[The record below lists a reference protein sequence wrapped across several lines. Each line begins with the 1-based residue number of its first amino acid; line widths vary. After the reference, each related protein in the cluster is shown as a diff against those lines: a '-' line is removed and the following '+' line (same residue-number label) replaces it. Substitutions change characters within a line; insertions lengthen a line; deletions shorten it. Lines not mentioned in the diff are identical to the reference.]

1 MKNLGELIKEA
12 RESQRL
18 TQYEVAEELRVA
30 RTTVSNWEC
39 GRAEPDLRTLR
50 MLSSVLKFDLLDEHT
65 ENTIV
70 QEDNTRKLRL
80 KLSDSPVIEVVSLE
94 NACVFSDFTVNLQET
109 AVIYM
114 ETPSNSVFPLTSASK
129 MTLIN

>member
-30 RTTVSNWEC
+30 RTTVSNWER

-94 NACVFSDFTVNLQET
+94 NACVFSDFTVKLQVNGSDLHGNT
-109 AVIYM
+109 IKFRV
-114 ETPSNSVFPLTSASK
+114 SA
-129 MTLIN
+129 NFRVENDVD